1 VNANATGHTQSCPS
15 CEEKLRI
22 HERYVGRTLHCPHCG
37 TEFLA
42 DPTLTDID
50 DLMEEMAP
58 DQPKRFPLK
67 ALLVVVVIAALLA
80 VVGQSSHSGFLAKVF
95 KPTRSQGAFAV
106 VSFDDGRPV
115 PAAMDRET
123 IVMVVD
129 AVEDRDPGS
138 LQALRFQGLTVDVSP
153 GTRVKL
159 IERVR
164 RDRAARVRVVE
175 GEWTG
180 RVLWV
185 PTAALR

>member
-1 VNANATGHTQSCPS
+1 MPGYTQTCPS
-15 CEEKLRI
+15 CEEKLKI

-42 DPTLTDID
+42 DPTLQDID

-58 DQPKRFPLK
+58 EEPRRFPLK
-67 ALLVVVVIAALLA
+67 GLLVVAVLGALLVVV
-80 VVGQSSHSGFLAKVF
+80 GQSNHSGFLAEVF
-95 KPTRSQGAFAV
+95 KPTRSQGGFAV
-106 VSFDDGRPV
+106 VSFDDGRSV

-123 IVMVVD
+123 IVVVVD
-129 AVEDRDPGS
+129 AIEDGDPGS
-138 LQALRFQGLTVDVSP
+138 LQALRVQGLTVDVSP

-159 IERVR
+159 IELVK
-164 RDRAARVRVVE
+164 RDRIARVRVVE

-185 PTAALR
+185 PDTALR